1 MLKVSSIVVLLLS
14 AAAAHAQTPM
24 PALTP
29 AQIAASEAMAAKL
42 DRSHAKEQARL
53 ANFKGR
59 PLGAVIQRTF
69 NIGANYLLMAA
80 EMMPESG
87 YAFRPTLD
95 VRNFGEQIN
104 HSTASHYSFCNQ
116 AGLPPG
122 VTRQSAP
129 RLAEVT
135 TKAQIVKALEDSI
148 AYCDAVLL
156 AATESWLMEIAPRVG
171 GSSSGLVE
179 GIRAHAF
186 LYNNVHD
193 TEDYGTITTYL
204 RMNGIVPPSS
214 ALHPA
219 APAAPARG
227 TAPAGAASSGR
238 GR

>member
-1 MLKVSSIVVLLLS
+1 MKLLSIVLVMLS
-14 AAAAHAQTPM
+14 PALVGAQTPL

-42 DRSHAKEQARL
+42 DRSTAWEEARL
-53 ANFKGR
+53 ANFKAR
-59 PLGAVIQRTF
+59 PLAAVIQRTF

-80 EMMPESG
+80 EMMPESA
-87 YAFRPTLD
+87 YSFRPTLD
-95 VRNFGEQIN
+95 VRNFGQQIN
-104 HSTASHYSFCNQ
+104 HSTSSHYSFCNQ

-122 VTRQSAP
+122 VTRQSP
-129 RLAEVT
+129 PPLAQVT
-135 TKAQIVKALEDSI
+135 AKAQIVKALEDSI
-148 AYCDAVLL
+148 NYCNTVLM
-156 AATESWLMEIAPRVG
+156 AASETWLMEIAPRVG

-204 RMNGIVPPSS
+204 RMNGVVPPSS

-219 APAAPARG
+219 APARG
-227 TAPAGAASSGR
+227 TAPAAGGQRGR
-238 GR
+238 GAQN